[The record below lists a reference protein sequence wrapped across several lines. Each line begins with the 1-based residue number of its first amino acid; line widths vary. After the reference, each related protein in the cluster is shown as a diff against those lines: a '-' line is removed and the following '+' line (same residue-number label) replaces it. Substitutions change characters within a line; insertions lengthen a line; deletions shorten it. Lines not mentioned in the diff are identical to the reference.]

1 MELRCRN
8 LHIVDIGKKE
18 EENNGRKASSDLERS
33 LKGDCKTPRLFV
45 MSCPPPPK
53 KIKIKK

>member
-45 MSCPPPPK
+45 MSCPPPQK
-53 KIKIKK
+53 KLKNN

>member
-8 LHIVDIGKKE
+8 LHIADIGKKK

-33 LKGDCKTPRLFV
+33 LKGDCKTPKRLQTLRTILRQFQ
-45 MSCPPPPK
+45 
-53 KIKIKK
+53 